1 MKYLPQEYPF
11 RDVWSYNNY
20 MYMVAGHVAEV
31 IGGKPFET
39 LMKEKILNP
48 LGMNASF
55 FIDDE
60 SARDE
65 HFAYPYFVVNGNFSF
80 SEDDWLLYR
89 FVGISLLT
97 LTLSYCRSISTLKG
111 QKCSA
116 QLFFTMLFIK

>member
-1 MKYLPQEYPF
+1 
-11 RDVWSYNNY
+11 
-20 MYMVAGHVAEV
+20 MYMVAGHVTEV

-48 LGMNASF
+48 LGMNAYASF

-89 FVGISLLT
+89 FVDISLLT